1 MHGVITKS
9 TGSWYEVRAEDG
21 TRYSCRL
28 RGLFKLEKINAT
40 NPVTVGDKVEFEKDQ
55 LHSGEGR
62 IVKIMPRD
70 NYIVRRSPHRTQVGH
85 LIAANLDQ
93 ACLIVSLKL
102 PRTSLGF
109 IDRFLV
115 TAETFRIPVS
125 IVFNKK
131 DLLEDREI
139 RYLKDLADIYNQ
151 LGYQCFETSALTGEG
166 LEKVRGALANKTS
179 LFSGVSGA
187 GKSSIL
193 NKLSSDISQKVAPI
207 SSVQKGKHTTT
218 FAQMFELSGG
228 AFVIDTPG
236 IKELGLLEVGDEE
249 LSHYF
254 PEMRDLF
261 GQCKYHNCSHTHEPG
276 CAIPQAITEG
286 KVAVSRYESYLSILQ
301 GEDNRR

>member
-1 MHGVITKS
+1 MQGVITKS
-9 TGSWYEVRAEDG
+9 TGSWYEVRGDDG

-28 RGLFKLEKINAT
+28 RGIFKLDKIKAT
-40 NPVTVGDKVEFEKDQ
+40 NPVTVGDKVQFDIDQ
-55 LHSGEGR
+55 LHPEEGR

-70 NYIVRRSPHRTQVGH
+70 NYIIRRSPHRTQVGH

-115 TAETFRIPVS
+115 TAETFRIPS
-125 IVFNKK
+125 MIVFNKT
-131 DLLEDREI
+131 DLLEDEEKK
-139 RYLKDLADIYNQ
+139 YLQDLADIYNQ
-151 LGYQCFETSALTGEG
+151 LGYQCFKTSALTGEG
-166 LEKVRGALANKTS
+166 LQAMQGALANKTS
-179 LFSGVSGA
+179 LFSGISGA

-193 NKLSSDISQKVAPI
+193 NRLDSHISQKVAPL

-218 FAQMFELSGG
+218 FAQMFELSEG

-261 GQCKYHNCSHTHEPG
+261 GKCKYHNCTHTHEPG
-276 CAIPQAITEG
+276 CVIPQAVTEG